1 MEVSTGNGKG
11 FNWKWWFLQEMEK
24 VFPGTAMFM
33 KLCIIV
39 EKVSTNSII
48 GPSLLL
54 RRKAQTS
61 KVTKYQ
67 GRALFSNFPIYLFV
81 RHKRLIY
88 KSRL

>member
-1 MEVSTGNGKG
+1 
-11 FNWKWWFLQEMEK
+11 MEK

-61 KVTKYQ
+61 MVTKYQ
-67 GRALFSNFPIYLFV
+67 GRALLY
-81 RHKRLIY
+81 RDLIKLSHLLVY
-88 KSRL
+88 